1 MTILNQANFKKASEK
16 IIDIVRLEEQGCV
29 IKHIIDDVA
38 ECYGKLLLK
47 YARELV
53 AAADENEPTTETSCN
68 CDEDYFDDEDG
79 GIAHACIRT
88 AQIKNIDFSDDGVT
102 TINMRHGDPIIFK
115 DISEVMFIS

>member
-1 MTILNQANFKKASEK
+1 MILNQEKFKKASEK
-16 IIDIVRLEEQGCV
+16 ISEIVRLADQRV
-29 IKHIIDDVA
+29 AIRYINDDVA

-68 CDEDYFDDEDG
+68 CDEDYFDDEDD

-88 AQIKNIDFSDDGVT
+88 AQIKSIDFSDDGVT

>member
-1 MTILNQANFKKASEK
+1 MNQANFKKASEK
-16 IIDIVRLEEQGCV
+16 IIDIVRLGEQECV
-29 IKHIIDDVA
+29 VKRIIGDVA

-53 AAADENEPTTETSCN
+53 AAADENEPQISEMSCN
-68 CDEDYFDDEDG
+68 CDEDYFDDEDD

-88 AQIKNIDFSDDGVT
+88 AQIKSIDFADDGVT

>member
-1 MTILNQANFKKASEK
+1 MNQENFKKTSEK
-16 IIDIVRLEEQGCV
+16 ISEIVRLADQRV
-29 IKHIIDDVA
+29 AIRYINDDVA
-38 ECYGKLLLK
+38 ECYGELLLK

-53 AAADENEPTTETSCN
+53 ATADENEPTTETSCN
-68 CDEDYFDDEDG
+68 CDEDYFDDEDD

-88 AQIKNIDFSDDGVT
+88 AQIKSIKFSDDGVT